1 MRDIDAMRLFVSRFY
16 AGLALAAGG
25 FTACISAPA
34 LAAEPIAL
42 SEATDLAEAA
52 LAECRIAGYP
62 ASVSVVDDH
71 GIVRVVLRDDG
82 AAKTPVAAPLKAA
95 TAVAFDQAGSD
106 MEAREK
112 TDPAFAALIAAHH
125 DIYNDHPGSVP
136 LHRDGAL
143 VGGLAIADVPHD
155 VADGCVR
162 AALARSPFR

>member
-1 MRDIDAMRLFVSRFY
+1 M
-16 AGLALAAGG
+16 
-25 FTACISAPA
+25 
-34 LAAEPIAL
+34 AAEAIAL

-62 ASVSVVDDH
+62 ASVSVVDEH

-82 AAKTPVAAPLKAA
+82 AIKTPVAAPLKAA
-95 TAVAFDQAGSD
+95 TAAAFDQAGAD

-112 TDPAFAALIAAHH
+112 TDPPFAALIAAHH
-125 DIYNDHPGSVP
+125 DIYNDHPGSLP
-136 LHRDGAL
+136 LHRDGVL

-155 VADGCVR
+155 VADGCAR